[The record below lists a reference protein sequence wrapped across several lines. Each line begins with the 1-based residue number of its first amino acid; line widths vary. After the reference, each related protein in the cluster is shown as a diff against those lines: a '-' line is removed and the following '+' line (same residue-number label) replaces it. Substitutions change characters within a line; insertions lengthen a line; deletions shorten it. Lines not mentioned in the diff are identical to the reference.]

1 MNRWKRKIVELIA
14 VANVHHAT
22 KSTHDEDGATLV
34 NHWQRGVPVYR
45 EPLITPGL
53 LFFAALA
60 AIGLTVALVRFFSPL
75 GPFVG
80 MNDAYAWG
88 IWKTFNVMTLTA
100 LGSGPLAV
108 GMAAWVFNR
117 EKLHTVM
124 RTALVSGFLFYATGL
139 VALGFDVGR
148 AWNFYSIV
156 MPWRWNAHSAMLE
169 ICFCMPVY
177 CAFFLAFE
185 NLPLVLER
193 FYYTGT
199 DETKAFLKLCARPL
213 RRIYPFMLTGAYV
226 LPLMHQSSLGGLMLL
241 AGDKVHPLW
250 QTPFLPL
257 LYLLAAGFCGLG
269 FVIFLLLMSCLRY
282 SRPLDAGILGEL
294 GNLLSYVCFIFLAV
308 QFGDL
313 VWRRQLGAAFAFD
326 GMSLLFLFE
335 TVLILVP
342 AVALRGR
349 ATRETPRSLLTVA
362 VLACLGGLLYR
373 FIPTTIAF
381 FPARHASYFPSTAEW
396 LMTVGYISLGIV
408 GFSLAVKF
416 FAVLPGE
423 IKDWKY
429 MFRLTRQRRPA
440 ATSEGENSWPA
451 SLSTP

>member
-1 MNRWKRKIVELIA
+1 MNRWKKLDELLSVENL
-14 VANVHHAT
+14 HHT
-22 KSTHDEDGATLV
+22 TTGTQDEDGATLV
-34 NHWQRGVPVYR
+34 NHWQRGVPIFG
-45 EPLITPGL
+45 EPVITPTL

-60 AIGLTVALVRFFSPL
+60 AVGLTLALVRFCSPL
-75 GPFVG
+75 GPFSG

-88 IWKTFNVMTLTA
+88 IWKTFNVLTLTA

-117 EKLHTVM
+117 QKLHVVM
-124 RTALVSGFLFYATGL
+124 RTALVSGFLFYATCL

-226 LPLMHQSSLGGLMLL
+226 LPLMHQSSLGGLLLL
-241 AGDKVHPLW
+241 AGDKIHPLW

-269 FVIFLLLMSCLRY
+269 FVTFLLLMACLHY
-282 SRPLDAGILGEL
+282 SRPLDIGMLGEL
-294 GNLLSYVCFIFLAV
+294 GKLLSGMCILFLAV
-308 QFGDL
+308 RFGDL
-313 VWRRQLGAAFAFD
+313 VWRGQLHSAFALD
-326 GMSLLFLFE
+326 KWSLLFLLE
-335 TVLILVP
+335 TALILVP
-342 AVALRGR
+342 AVALRSKVV
-349 ATRETPRSLLTVA
+349 RETPRSLLNMAT
-362 VLACLGGLLYR
+362 LACLGGLLYR
-373 FIPTTIAF
+373 FIPTSIAF
-381 FPARHASYFPSTAEW
+381 APAHKAVYFPSLPE
-396 LMTVGYISLGIV
+396 LFMTIGYISLGIV
-408 GFSLAVKF
+408 AFVLAVKY
-416 FAVLPGE
+416 FAVLPGDIE
-423 IKDWKY
+423 DWNH
-429 MFRLTRQRRPA
+429 MFRVMRLRRA
-440 ATSEGENSWPA
+440 ASTAKGETPWPA
-451 SLSTP
+451 SPSTR